1 MPGPW
6 NALLLPNRWYS
17 MQDSTLFQWRR
28 GWCGIL
34 IAGLSL
40 GCGSANG
47 ITDAAV
53 TQVAIAPAGA
63 SVAVGATVTL
73 QATAFD
79 ASGTEV
85 RGKSVLWTSAAATVA
100 SVTSTGVVTGVTPG
114 TARITATVDN
124 RSANTDITVTPG
136 GTPLATIAVNGAQR
150 FQTMTGWE
158 ALAEIGQVECD
169 PRAYAT
175 FKNEVLDRAA
185 NELGINRIRMGL
197 RNGFEN
203 PQDQFIPFRAG
214 QLTFNQWKVFW
225 FQVVNDNNDP
235 FVINPAGFT
244 WGYLDYT
251 MDELIVPL
259 KQRLAARGEP
269 LWLNLSYTG
278 ANSGQLHRDNPDE
291 YAEFV
296 LAAFQ
301 HLQQRYGFVPNSL
314 ELVNEPD
321 LGTWTPTHI
330 ARNLAAV
337 KPRLAQAGFTPDFI
351 GPSSSTVSTAL
362 QNFDGMI
369 PQAGVAQGLDAIVYH
384 RYGTPPSIAQLQ
396 GLAQRGSQFGMR
408 TAMLEHGGSGH
419 EDLHADLTLANI
431 SAWQQFGLAFCGDRD
446 IGGNY
451 FPIFGGS
458 LGNNTPVVRTGEMTK
473 FLRQY
478 FRYVAL
484 GAERV
489 GATTANA
496 QFAPVGFRNS
506 NGKFVVV
513 VKASAGGSF
522 SISGLPAG
530 TYGIDYTTASAYM
543 VPLANQTITGAQLLS
558 TAIPAAGVLTV
569 FAR

>member
-1 MPGPW
+1 MPARSFFLSILASAG
-6 NALLLPNRWYS
+6 AL
-17 MQDSTLFQWRR
+17 MT
-28 GWCGIL
+28 
-34 IAGLSL
+34 AVAL
-40 GCGSANG
+40 GCSSTDG

-53 TQVAIAPAGA
+53 TRVAIAPNGA
-63 SVAVGATVTL
+63 SVAIGGTVTL
-73 QATAFD
+73 QATAYD
-79 ASGTEV
+79 ASGAEV
-85 RGKSVLWTSAAATVA
+85 RGKSVLWASAAATIA
-100 SVTSTGVVTGVTPG
+100 SVTSTGQVTGITPG
-114 TARITATVDN
+114 TARITATVDD
-124 RSANTDITVTPG
+124 RSAGVDVTVTPG
-136 GTPLATIAVNGAQR
+136 GTPLATIAVNEGQR
-150 FQTMTGWE
+150 FQAMTGWE

-175 FKNEVLDRAA
+175 FKDEVLDRAA
-185 NELGINRIRMGL
+185 NEVGINRIRMGL

-203 PQDQFIPFRAG
+203 PVDQFIPFQAG

-259 KQRLAARGEP
+259 KQRLAARGEQ

-314 ELVNEPD
+314 ELVNEPN
-321 LGTWTPTHI
+321 LGGWNATHI

-337 KPRLAQAGFTPDFI
+337 KPRLAQAGFTPEFI
-351 GPSSSTVSTAL
+351 GPSSSTVAAAL
-362 QNFDGMI
+362 QDFDGMI

-384 RYGTPPSIAQLQ
+384 RYGTAPSTAQLQ
-396 GLAQRGSQFGMR
+396 GVAQRGVQFGMR

-419 EDLHADLTLANI
+419 EDLHADLTLANV

-451 FPIFGGS
+451 FPIFGGA
-458 LGNNTPVVRTGEMTK
+458 LGSNTPVVRTGEMTK
-473 FLRQY
+473 LLRQY

-484 GAERV
+484 GAERI
-489 GATTANA
+489 GATTSST
-496 QFAPVGFRNS
+496 QFAPVAFRNA

-513 VKASAGGSF
+513 VKASAGGTF
-522 SISGLPAG
+522 SVSGLPAG
-530 TYGIDYTTASAYM
+530 TYGIDYTTSSAYM
-543 VPLANQTITGAQLLS
+543 VPLADQTITSGQFLS